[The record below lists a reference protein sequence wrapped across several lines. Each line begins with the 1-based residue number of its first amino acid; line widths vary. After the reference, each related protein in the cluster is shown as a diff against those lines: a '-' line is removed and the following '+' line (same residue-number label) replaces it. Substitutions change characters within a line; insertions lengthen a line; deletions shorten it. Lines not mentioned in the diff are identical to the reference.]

1 MSMHIVILGAGLAGI
16 TSAWEC
22 LRDGH
27 EVTVLDR
34 AETPANFT
42 SRANA
47 GLIAPGHAF
56 AWASPSVPRIMLRSL
71 WRNDQA
77 VRYRPSANPRQW
89 RWLMQFLGQCT
100 ADKAR
105 TNTLRKT
112 RLCQYSQSR
121 LHTVAQETDF
131 HYDHNTG
138 GLIYF
143 YRSDQSFEA
152 AAVKSEILT
161 SAGVNIEIL
170 DRQQVI
176 ARDPGL
182 ADAREVIAGALFVPT
197 DESGDA
203 RTFTHALAERCR
215 ERGADVQMQTEITGF
230 SKKDNRVAAVNTSR
244 GPVNGDL
251 FVLAL
256 GVFSPML
263 SRQLGFSLPIY
274 PVKGYSVTL
283 PAANQD
289 LLPRFGG
296 VDEDNLLAYCPMGN
310 RLRITAT
317 AEIGSYSTQHQPGDF
332 RVMLAKTQDLMPRAA
347 DFSKPDY
354 WAGLRP
360 MTPTG
365 LPLIGGTR
373 WSNVWLNTGHGHMGW
388 TMSRGSARIL
398 ADLIAGQPPEIPLDG
413 MDPASMRNH

>member
-1 MSMHIVILGAGLAGI
+1 MRIVILGAGLAGI

-27 EVTVLDR
+27 QVTVLDR
-34 AETPANFT
+34 AETPADFT

-77 VRYRPSANPRQW
+77 IRYRPSVNPRQW
-89 RWLMQFLGQCT
+89 RWLAQFLRQCT
-100 ADKAR
+100 AERAR

-121 LHTVAQETDF
+121 LHTVAGETDF
-131 HYDHNTG
+131 QYDRNTG

-143 YRSDQSFEA
+143 YRSDRSFEA
-152 AAVKSEILT
+152 AATKSEILS
-161 SAGVNIEIL
+161 SAGVKIEML

-176 ARDPGL
+176 ERDPGL
-182 ADAREVIAGALFVPT
+182 ADARDAIAGALFVPT

-203 RTFTHALAERCR
+203 RSFTESLAECCR
-215 ERGADVQMQTEITGF
+215 EQGAQMQMQTEITGF
-230 SKKDNRVAAVNTSR
+230 SKQDSRVTAVNTSR

-251 FVLAL
+251 FVVAL
-256 GVFSPML
+256 GVFSPLL

-283 PAANQD
+283 PAAEQHA
-289 LLPRFGG
+289 LPRFGG

-310 RLRITAT
+310 RLRVTAT
-317 AEIGSYSTQHQPGDF
+317 AEIGSYSTRHRPSDF
-332 RVMLAKTQDLMPRAA
+332 RVMLAKTQALMPRAA
-347 DFSKPDY
+347 EFSKPEY

-365 LPLIGGTR
+365 LPLIGR
-373 WSNVWLNTGHGHMGW
+373 SHWSNVWLNTGHGHMGW
-388 TMSRGSARIL
+388 TMSCGSARIL
-398 ADLIAGQPPEIPLDG
+398 ADLIAGQNPAIPLDG
-413 MDPASMRNH
+413 MDPASMRIT